1 MGQVPSLLWYATF
14 SRLGEKPSL
23 ASFPPARGRGLHFLL
38 PNRGEGRRL
47 VPSNA
52 LPAAELAEGFAAG
65 IVSGP
70 LPGNGSGRRD
80 ATMAE
85 LPKMPVEE
93 LSRHL

>member
-1 MGQVPSLLWYATF
+1 
-14 SRLGEKPSL
+14 
-23 ASFPPARGRGLHFLL
+23 
-38 PNRGEGRRL
+38 